1 MACKLKKGMTVVVI
15 SGREK
20 GKSGKILRI
29 DRERNRAVVE
39 GVNIIKRA
47 TRPNPKNPQGGI
59 MEREAALHVSNLAG
73 VDPDTKAPVRIGF
86 AVVGGV
92 KKRVAR
98 GSGKV
103 VES

>member
-1 MACKLKKGMTVVVI
+1 MACKFKKGMTVI
-15 SGREK
+15 AIAGREK

-29 DRERNRAVVE
+29 DHERNRVIVE
-39 GVNIIKRA
+39 GVNMIKRA
-47 TRPNPKNPQGGI
+47 TRPNPKNPQGG
-59 MEREAALHVSNLAG
+59 MVEREAMLHISNIAAI
-73 VDPDTKAPVRIGF
+73 DPETKTPVRVGF
-86 AVVGGV
+86 AVVGGA